1 MQTSNILSAP
11 LIDIIFDGRNKDY
24 GAYELRKKYNQRI
37 GRALLITGI
46 ITFLAVGSA
55 VLAGSL
61 KKNENNYRIS
71 GGIEIKSI
79 DDEKK
84 LEKPPELEKPKPQK
98 PEVQTERLTDIKMV
112 EEPETPPPSQE
123 DLRDAKI
130 DIDPKE
136 GKVDEGEVD
145 PGPGDIDGGKKGIIE
160 DKITKESG
168 PAETVDIDARYDG
181 NWKKFLETNLN
192 GEVPV
197 NNGAPAGR
205 YSVVIRFVV
214 DTDGSISGITPLT
227 AHGYGLEEEG
237 VRVIKKAKK
246 WEPAFLNGVHVK
258 AYKKQVII
266 FDVLEE

>member
-1 MQTSNILSAP
+1 MQTNQILSTP

-24 GAYELRKKYNQRI
+24 GAYELRKKYNKRI
-37 GRALLITGI
+37 SRSLLITAV
-46 ITFLAVGSA
+46 ITFLALGSA

-61 KKNENNYRIS
+61 KKNNSNYRPGPEMTIRS
-71 GGIEIKSI
+71 VTDTKKP
-79 DDEKK
+79 EK
-84 LEKPPELEKPKPQK
+84 LPEPEKIKPQK
-98 PEVQTERLTDIKMV
+98 AEVQTERLTDITMV
-112 EEPETPPPSQE
+112 EEPDTPPPSQE
-123 DLRDAKI
+123 DLKDAKI

-136 GKVDEGEVD
+136 GKPFEGEVN
-145 PGPGDIDGGKKGIIE
+145 PRPADIDGDKGIIE
-160 DKITKESG
+160 DKPNKETG

-181 NWKKFLETNLN
+181 NWKKFLETNLD

-214 DTDGSISGITPLT
+214 DTDGGISGVTPLT

-246 WEPAFLNGVHVK
+246 WEPAFLNGLHVK

-266 FDVLEE
+266 FDVLVE